1 MDADA
6 EPPNNEVRYE
16 IVHGNYE
23 NKFILNEESGEL
35 TLREPINK
43 ARKVRQT
50 QHTLNLRKQFR
61 AANLEILKNE
71 TNATDTT
78 NTPLPLNY
86 QNVTDLITNSTFSDL
101 NTTDTNSNFNS
112 STFQDFHLFN
122 NLTEPDVD
130 SKNQSRR
137 RRAEDTP
144 LFILTARAYDLG
156 NPYNL

>member
-144 LFILTARAYDLG
+144 LFILIARAYDLG